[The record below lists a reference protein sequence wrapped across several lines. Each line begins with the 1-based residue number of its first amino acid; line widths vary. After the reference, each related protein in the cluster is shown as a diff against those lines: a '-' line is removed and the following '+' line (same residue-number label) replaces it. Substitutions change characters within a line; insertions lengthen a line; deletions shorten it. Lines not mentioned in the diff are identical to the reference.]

1 MALPDGNGESYFLVR
16 NKRLSG
22 MFVCVDAQHKASIL
36 SGADMYQRFKPEKE
50 ATAGPLPSDWKER
63 KGIAEKVVNQA
74 LTRMDIH
81 FRKSEKATQAKAII
95 TRMKDQLNL
104 SEESLQILA
113 DAFQYVNKGNY
124 DIITKMIAIG
134 KELDGAEK
142 ALFALQQ
149 TDIDT
154 ILQKQIGQIVSHVQE
169 RYGKAEVYMA
179 LSK

>member
-1 MALPDGNGESYFLVR
+1 
-16 NKRLSG
+16 
-22 MFVCVDAQHKASIL
+22 
-36 SGADMYQRFKPEKE
+36 
-50 ATAGPLPSDWKER
+50 
-63 KGIAEKVVNQA
+63 
-74 LTRMDIH
+74 
-81 FRKSEKATQAKAII
+81 
-95 TRMKDQLNL
+95 MKDQLNL

>member
-1 MALPDGNGESYFLVR
+1 
-16 NKRLSG
+16 